1 MRQMSIYL
9 FSKTVEENCF
19 LETDSVEVKKKKE
32 TIFFCVVE
40 NSDKIKKKKTLMSD
54 KCCHITRWLKTV
66 SHL

>member
-19 LETDSVEVKKKKE
+19 LETDSVEVKKKKKKE

-40 NSDKIKKKKTLMSD
+40 NSDKM
-54 KCCHITRWLKTV
+54 
-66 SHL
+66 